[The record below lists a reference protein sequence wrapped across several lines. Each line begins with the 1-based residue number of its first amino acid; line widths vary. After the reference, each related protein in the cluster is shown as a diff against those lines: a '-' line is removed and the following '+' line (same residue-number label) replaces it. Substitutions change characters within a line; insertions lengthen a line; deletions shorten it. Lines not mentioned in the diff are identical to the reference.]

1 MRKNACSVS
10 SSGSTKSSNSFN
22 SAEDLNYLFGH
33 IGSNIVSDEI
43 YINLLLSCHM
53 GGGGAEQVATRL
65 LSKFKSI
72 DKIVKAPSE
81 KLERIDGISTEHVLT
96 IQFFRSIVSHML
108 SSRMSQRISIRTMSA
123 VVDCC
128 HFELA
133 HQTRE
138 QFRVLFLDSRM
149 RLIANEK
156 LQEGTINHA
165 PVYVREVIH
174 RALALSANGMIL
186 VHNHPSGDP
195 TPSRGDMEM
204 TNRIVQAA
212 NCVEI
217 EVHDHLII
225 GSEGH
230 VSFKSLGLM

>member
-1 MRKNACSVS
+1 
-10 SSGSTKSSNSFN
+10 
-22 SAEDLNYLFGH
+22 
-33 IGSNIVSDEI
+33 
-43 YINLLLSCHM
+43 
-53 GGGGAEQVATRL
+53 
-65 LSKFKSI
+65 
-72 DKIVKAPSE
+72 
-81 KLERIDGISTEHVLT
+81 
-96 IQFFRSIVSHML
+96 
-108 SSRMSQRISIRTMSA
+108 
-123 VVDCC
+123 
-128 HFELA
+128 
-133 HQTRE
+133 
-138 QFRVLFLDSRM
+138 M